1 MVYKTPQLVSC
12 NLINPIKALRVL
24 NRYLEF
30 FPEFFKGFIGWQVQA
45 IEAEKIKRIWLEL
58 TDGGKVTTVTLVP
71 LLSSQECVSSLL
83 SEVTTAREVSR
94 PLCSLTPLYR

>member
-45 IEAEKIKRIWLEL
+45 IEAEKIKRIRYVLL
-58 TDGGKVTTVTLVP
+58 AAYQGCPTVP
-71 LLSSQECVSSLL
+71 L
-83 SEVTTAREVSR
+83 
-94 PLCSLTPLYR
+94 